1 MGNYDSIDQWRNEY
15 YYKLRDCKK
24 AMMDDCALSQAY
36 NSNTLKK
43 FMEQLIGTHGLE
55 NVSLLLSNT
64 IRKAPWD
71 GRYSSKVKA
80 WANCYPEIQPAPA
93 EEKEPLRIFALNLY
107 EHPIILNQAARIAM
121 WREKELSQLRLKE
134 PER

>member
-1 MGNYDSIDQWRNEY
+1 MANYGTIDQWRNEY

-64 IRKAPWD
+64 IREAPWD
-71 GRYSSKVKA
+71 IRYSREVKA
-80 WANCYPEIQPAPA
+80 WANRYPEIQPAPS
-93 EEKEPLRIFALNLY
+93 EEKEPLRIFTLNLY
-107 EHPIILNQAARIAM
+107 EHPTILNQAARIAM
-121 WREKELSQLRLKE
+121 QKEKELSQPMLKE
-134 PER
+134 QER

>member
-1 MGNYDSIDQWRNEY
+1 MGNYDTIDQWRNEY

-24 AMMDDCALSQAY
+24 AMMDDCDLSQAY

-64 IRKAPWD
+64 IRQAPWD
-71 GRYSSKVKA
+71 KRYSSKVKA
-80 WANCYPEIQPAPA
+80 WANRYPEIQPAPA

-107 EHPIILNQAARIAM
+107 EHPAILNQAARIAM
-121 WREKELSQLRLKE
+121 QKEKELSQPMLKE
-134 PER
+134 QER